1 FSTLYLTPIS
11 HNYHLTPFPTR
22 RSSDLPIQ
30 VHVRVILLA
39 RPLAPRPDAGVDLL
53 VQLADGAGAD
63 ARAPQRL
70 GDVLDAPHGDARQVH
85 LHQRLLHR
93 RLAPP
98 VALDHL
104 ALEGGPAELG

>member
-30 VHVRVILLA
+30 VHVRVLLLD

-70 GDVLDAPHGDARQVH
+70 GDVLDAPHGDARQVRSEEH
-85 LHQRLLHR
+85 TSELQSPYELVCRLL
-93 RLAPP
+93 
-98 VALDHL
+98 
-104 ALEGGPAELG
+104 LEQKKT